1 MDPKVKA
8 LLLAADAEPDLRM
21 VRPSDPDLVTMVE
34 MAEVLGMAVAGM
46 RERIHTLGVRPRG
59 CIGGRVG
66 GRAYL
71 YSAAEVAEAIR
82 VQRQSRIRVTPT
94 RIARL
99 QDRIRILEAQ
109 LAEAEQQQ
117 AKTDAEKE
125 RQQT

>member
-1 MDPKVKA
+1 MDEKAKA
-8 LLLAADAEPDLRM
+8 LLLAAASEPDMRQA
-21 VRPSDPDLVTMVE
+21 RPSDPDLVTMVE
-34 MAEVLGMAVAGM
+34 MADVLGMAVAGM

-59 CIGGRVG
+59 FIGGRVG

-82 VQRQSRIRVTPT
+82 AQHQSRTRVTPT

-99 QDRIRILEAQ
+99 RDRIRILEAQ

-117 AKTDAEKE
+117 AKADAEKE
-125 RQQT
+125 STRP